1 MSENYF
7 TLPSFAKINLL
18 LRILGK
24 RNDGFHELC
33 TVFQTVSLHD
43 NLNFSEHKK
52 ITLTCNDK
60 KIPTDARNL
69 IVRAAE
75 ILRGRFGIERGAK
88 IHLEKNIPAPGGLGG
103 GSSNAATAL
112 VGLARLWN
120 IEIELEDLCELGEK
134 LGCDVP
140 FFFFGGTAIGTGSGA
155 VIFPIADFTAKNMI
169 IVKPNVDISTKKAF
183 AELNAPDL
191 TNKISK
197 SILQICRDEV
207 DSLYLRQSKLK
218 NDFEKTV
225 FESEPETAR
234 AKEKL
239 LACGAERALMSGSGG
254 CVFGIFDN
262 ALDRQVAS
270 NALQTEYLWRVFSVE
285 TISRFDYRNFLKF
298 DKIFLDKDF

>member
-7 TLPSFAKINLL
+7 TLPSFAKVNLL

-24 RNDGFHELC
+24 RNDGFHEIC

-43 NLNFSEHKK
+43 NLSFSEHKK
-52 ITLTCNDK
+52 LILTCDDK
-60 KIPTDARNL
+60 KIPNDARNL
-69 IVRAAE
+69 IVKAAE
-75 ILRGRFGIERGAK
+75 ILRGKFGIERGAK

-112 VGLARLWN
+112 VGLVQLWN
-120 IEIELEDLCELGEK
+120 IKIELEDLCEIGEK
-134 LGCDVP
+134 LGSDVP
-140 FFFFGGTAIGTGSGA
+140 FFFFGGTAIGTGSGTE
-155 VIFPIADFTAKNMI
+155 IFPIADFTAKYMI

-197 SILQICRDEV
+197 SILQICCDEAN
-207 DSLYLRQSKLK
+207 SLYLRQSKLK
-218 NDFEKTV
+218 NDFEKTI
-225 FESEPETAR
+225 FELEPETAR

-262 ALDRQVAS
+262 DLKQQNAF
-270 NALQTEYLWRVFSVE
+270 NALQTERSWRVFAVE
-285 TISRFDYRNFLKF
+285 TISRLDYRNFLKF
-298 DKIFLDKDF
+298 DKILLDKDF

>member
-18 LRILGK
+18 LRVLGK

-75 ILRGRFGIERGAK
+75 ILRDRFGIERGAK

-112 VGLARLWN
+112 IGLIQLWN
-120 IEIELEDLCELGEK
+120 IEIELKDLCELGEK
-134 LGCDVP
+134 LGSDVP
-140 FFFFGGTAIGTGSGA
+140 FFFFGGTAIGTGSGT
-155 VIFPIADFTAKNMI
+155 VIFPINDFTIKYMI

-191 TNKISK
+191 TNKTSK
-197 SILQICRDEV
+197 SILQICRDEAN
-207 DSLYLRQSKLK
+207 SLYLQQSELK
-218 NDFEKTV
+218 NDFEKTI
-225 FESEPETAR
+225 FELEPETAR

-239 LACGAERALMSGSGG
+239 LACGAERALMSGSGA

-262 ALDRQVAS
+262 DIKQRDAF
-270 NALQTEYLWRVFSVE
+270 NALQMEPNWRVFSVE
-285 TISRFDYRNFLKF
+285 TISRLDYRNFLKF
-298 DKIFLDKDF
+298 DKILLT